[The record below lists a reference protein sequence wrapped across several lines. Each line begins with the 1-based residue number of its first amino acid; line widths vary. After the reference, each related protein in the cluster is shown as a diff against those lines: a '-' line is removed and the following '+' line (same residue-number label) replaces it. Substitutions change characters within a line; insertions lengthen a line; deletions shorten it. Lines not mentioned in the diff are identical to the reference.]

1 MEKIKILVV
10 EPDKLPFEKEISN
23 KLEEYQK
30 VVGGYIECVT
40 LNNSDSVILVCNEE
54 GKVDGLPLN
63 RDIGY
68 DIIAGTFFV
77 VGDDYENGEF
87 VSLTDDQI
95 KKYKEKFDEKSIRET
110 REKITEIMLKNK
122 KIEITEI

>member
-10 EPDKLPFEKEISN
+10 EPNKLPFEKEIPKKS
-23 KLEEYQK
+23 EEYQN

-54 GKVDGLPLN
+54 AKVDNLPLN
-63 RDIGY
+63 RDIEY

-77 VGDDYENGEF
+77 VGDDYENGDF
-87 VSLTDDQI
+87 VSLTDNQI
-95 KKYKEKFDEKSIRET
+95 KKYKERFNEKSIKET
-110 REKITEIMLKNK
+110 HEKVTSIMLRKN
-122 KIEITEI
+122 KIEIIEI